1 MNFAITLCLV
11 LGAAFGVSSL
21 ILSIVVA
28 LAWRGG
34 LARSRATS
42 GELLVLRLLPAGG
55 AALLALTVVLPAF
68 LIYEPAHQR
77 EEGGPLLIALAV
89 CALLT
94 VGAGMWRA
102 WRACMAARA
111 LRRECGPAHCRSV
124 IAGQHV
130 DIVDVPEPFV
140 AVIGAWRPRIVASQR
155 VVSACSNEELSRVIA
170 HEAAHVFARD
180 NLKLLLL
187 VFGPDALAWLPTG
200 ATLAA
205 RWRAAAEREADERA
219 TGSDPH
225 QRLALASALLKV
237 ARLASGAQR
246 PLPTFSMPIAADDV
260 AGRVRGL
267 LAPPP
272 PAARTNR
279 IWALVAGVLIVPVIG
294 IPLYAL
300 VHQFIEALVAF
311 GR

>member
-1 MNFAITLCLV
+1 MSFAVTLGAV
-11 LGAAFGVSSL
+11 LAAAFGLTSL
-21 ILSIVVA
+21 VLSMLVA

-55 AALLALTVVLPAF
+55 AALLAVTVVLPAF

-77 EEGGPLLIALAV
+77 EQGGALLIALAMF
-89 CALLT
+89 ALLT
-94 VGAGMWRA
+94 VVVGMWRA
-102 WRACMAARA
+102 GCACMAAWA
-111 LRRECGPAHCRSV
+111 LMRKCDPVQCRCV

-140 AVIGAWRPRIVASQR
+140 AVIGGWRPRIVASRR
-155 VVSACSNEELSRVIA
+155 VLSACSNEEFSQVIA
-170 HEAAHVFARD
+170 HEAAHVSARD

-187 VFGPDALAWLPTG
+187 VFGPDALAWLPSG

-205 RWRAAAEREADERA
+205 QWRAAVERDADERA
-219 TGSDPH
+219 TGPDPH
-225 QRLALASALLKV
+225 KRLALASALIKV
-237 ARLASGAQR
+237 ARLSSDAQR
-246 PLPTFSMPIAADDV
+246 PLPALSMPIAVDDV
-260 AGRVRGL
+260 GGRVRGL

-272 PAARTNR
+272 VARTNR
-279 IWALVAGVLIVPVIG
+279 IWSLAVGMLLVPVIG
-294 IPLYAL
+294 VPLYGL
-300 VHQFIEALVAF
+300 VHRLIEALVAF